1 MGVTAVYF
9 SPTGNTK
16 KSVEA
21 MTAALD
27 PGYKTVD
34 LTLPSDTGISC
45 QFGPEDLVI
54 IGMPVYAGR
63 IPMVAV
69 PRLSGLKGNGTP
81 CILVATYGNRHYDDA
96 LVEMEDIA
104 REHGFAVKGAAAL
117 VGRHT
122 YGEIQMER
130 PDGEDLKADAEFAK
144 RAAAS
149 EAMKSTIP
157 GSRPYKKEA
166 VPGGKFKPLTSDACV
181 GCGICKRGCPV
192 QAIND
197 QFQVN
202 PEICIS
208 CFRCI
213 RNCPVHAKNMD
224 VEVYHAFAR
233 EFSSRLAERRE
244 NEYYL

>member
-1 MGVTAVYF
+1 MEQHCEGK
-9 SPTGNTK
+9 P
-16 KSVEA
+16 SVATEA
-21 MTAALD
+21 
-27 PGYKTVD
+27 
-34 LTLPSDTGISC
+34 C
-45 QFGPEDLVI
+45 
-54 IGMPVYAGR
+54 IGCGACGR
-63 IPMVAV
+63 ICA
-69 PRLSGLKGNGTP
+69 
-81 CILVATYGNRHYDDA
+81 
-96 LVEMEDIA
+96 
-104 REHGFAVKGAAAL
+104 HGAPVITD
-117 VGRHT
+117 H
-122 YGEIQMER
+122 
-130 PDGEDLKADAEFAK
+130 KAKIDHDK
-144 RAAAS
+144 
-149 EAMKSTIP
+149 
-157 GSRPYKKEA
+157 
-166 VPGGKFKPLTSDACV
+166 CV

>member
-1 MGVTAVYF
+1 M
-9 SPTGNTK
+9 
-16 KSVEA
+16 
-21 MTAALD
+21 
-27 PGYKTVD
+27 
-34 LTLPSDTGISC
+34 
-45 QFGPEDLVI
+45 
-54 IGMPVYAGR
+54 
-63 IPMVAV
+63 
-69 PRLSGLKGNGTP
+69 
-81 CILVATYGNRHYDDA
+81 
-96 LVEMEDIA
+96 
-104 REHGFAVKGAAAL
+104 
-117 VGRHT
+117 GRHT
-122 YGEIQMER
+122 YGEIQTER
-130 PDGEDLKADAEFAK
+130 PDEEDLKADAEFAK

-197 QFQVN
+197 QFHVN

>member
-1 MGVTAVYF
+1 MI
-9 SPTGNTK
+9 
-16 KSVEA
+16 
-21 MTAALD
+21 D
-27 PGYKTVD
+27 PDK
-34 LTLPSDTGISC
+34 
-45 QFGPEDLVI
+45 
-54 IGMPVYAGR
+54 
-63 IPMVAV
+63 
-69 PRLSGLKGNGTP
+69 
-81 CILVATYGNRHYDDA
+81 
-96 LVEMEDIA
+96 
-104 REHGFAVKGAAAL
+104 
-117 VGRHT
+117 
-122 YGEIQMER
+122 
-130 PDGEDLKADAEFAK
+130 
-144 RAAAS
+144 
-149 EAMKSTIP
+149 
-157 GSRPYKKEA
+157 
-166 VPGGKFKPLTSDACV
+166 CV

>member
-1 MGVTAVYF
+1 
-9 SPTGNTK
+9 
-16 KSVEA
+16 
-21 MTAALD
+21 
-27 PGYKTVD
+27 
-34 LTLPSDTGISC
+34 
-45 QFGPEDLVI
+45 
-54 IGMPVYAGR
+54 
-63 IPMVAV
+63 MVAV

-104 REHGFAVKGAAAL
+104 REHGFAVKGSAAL

-122 YGEIQMER
+122 YGEIQTER
-130 PDGEDLKADAEFAK
+130 PDEEDLKADAEFAK